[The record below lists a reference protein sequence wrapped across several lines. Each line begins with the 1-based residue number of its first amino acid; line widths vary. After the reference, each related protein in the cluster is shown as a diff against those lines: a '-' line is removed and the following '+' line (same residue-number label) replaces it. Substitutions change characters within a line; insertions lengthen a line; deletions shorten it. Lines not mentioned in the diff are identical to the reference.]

1 MRDTMA
7 TSSSHTRLVYSTDS
21 GRICPDCGQPKAQCV
36 CGQPKAAPAT
46 DGVVRVLRET
56 KGRGG
61 KAVTLVKGVAL
72 DAAGLA
78 ALGKQLKAACGTGGC
93 NLLVYSPG
101 AHGYRRV
108 ADIGVTQVPIR
119 ASRQRAHGWRHLV
132 VHVSGGG
139 VEPSDVVLKFDGTG
153 YPKNP
158 TVRGSPARPG
168 DVEDSEMLIDVFKA
182 MSEARPLPVP
192 TAPLASLDCAK
203 ARRGAQRMVCR
214 DADLSALDRD
224 LAAVH
229 AKAMSP
235 ASEWS
240 AADRAALKAS
250 QRAWLKARERCAR
263 VSDAHACMSDLYQRR
278 LITLKIQLGDAGPV
292 PAAVGYQC
300 EGLAGTPV
308 SVVFYS
314 QFEPPA
320 AVITVGDQQAVA
332 FLERTAS
339 GARYGAPGL
348 DFWEHHGE
356 AQLTRARQ
364 RHTCS
369 VLRAP

>member
-1 MRDTMA
+1 M
-7 TSSSHTRLVYSTDS
+7 
-21 GRICPDCGQPKAQCV
+21 I
-36 CGQPKAAPAT
+36 
-46 DGVVRVLRET
+46 
-56 KGRGG
+56 
-61 KAVTLVKGVAL
+61 
-72 DAAGLA
+72 
-78 ALGKQLKAACGTGGC
+78 CGTGGC

-292 PAAVGYQC
+292 PSAVGFQC

-308 SVVFYS
+308 MAVFYS
-314 QFEPPA
+314 QFEPAA
-320 AVITVGDQQAVA
+320 AVVTVGDRQEVA
-332 FLERTAS
+332 FQARAAS
-339 GARYGAPGL
+339 GARYVAKGL
-348 DFWEHHGE
+348 SFWAHHGDAE
-356 AQLTRARQ
+356 LVVDGQTRACKTMNR
-364 RHTCS
+364 
-369 VLRAP
+369 